1 MSSTARA
8 TSATLSVAGIVVGFL
23 AVVGVVAF
31 LFVRFVFTP
40 TITLQVANDSSGA
53 VQISSCGSDP
63 VLLPVGD
70 TARLTRTR
78 TTRTLRV
85 SYTAL
90 CKLAIWA
97 VFQFPQL
104 ASKTGTPFRSAGW
117 MRTYPSRP
125 AAGRRRHRG
134 GHARKSRR
142 AAHPMRFRFRAPAQ
156 VLAGFPD
163 AARSAVGQYR

>member
-40 TITLQVANDSSGA
+40 TITLQVTNNSSGA

-70 TARLTRTR
+70 TGPIDPNPNDPHAACFVYSAAQTSYLGCLSIP
-78 TTRTLRV
+78 TTRFKDGDTIQV
-85 SYTAL
+85 S
-90 CKLAIWA
+90 
-97 VFQFPQL
+97 
-104 ASKTGTPFRSAGW
+104 W
-117 MRTYPSRP
+117 MDANVPESTC
-125 AAGRRRHRG
+125 GR
-134 GHARKSRR
+134 
-142 AAHPMRFRFRAPAQ
+142 
-156 VLAGFPD
+156 
-163 AARSAVGQYR
+163 